1 MARIRRMKSFT
12 LFRILVVPSMLLCAI
27 FRAPVF
33 QWIAVAAVLIWLA
46 VVIVQSIRPVKERAK
61 QAIPALDGKIEQA
74 ESPKTEQSPEPAVA
88 AEEMTPESRLF
99 LIRQVNYRITE
110 QLKANYPMVAWLWVK
125 RPEAEQLCKGGVFR
139 IRTSN
144 TDPFNYGEVEM
155 DASGRLTITMLQ
167 AISLKDT
174 AESAAEE
181 KDDLRQEELL
191 ERVDVKDW
199 YRSTGEDLICQMIDN
214 LNTQG
219 HKKLLIKEDGQV
231 VILAGGKEQ
240 PVELIQDFPPR
251 MAWDDFCQL
260 LREDEIHATVQQDGL
275 LLAWG
280 K

>member
-27 FRAPVF
+27 LRAPVF
-33 QWIAVAAVLIWLA
+33 QWIAVAAVLIWLT
-46 VVIVQSIRPVKERAK
+46 VVIMQSIRPMKERAK
-61 QAIPALDGKIEQA
+61 QAIPALDCKTGQA
-74 ESPKTEQSPEPAVA
+74 EPSKTEQLPEPAAV
-88 AEEMTPESRLF
+88 EEMTPESRLF

-110 QLKANYPMVAWLWVK
+110 QLKASYPMVAWLWVK
-125 RPEAEQLCKGGVFR
+125 RPEVEQLCKGGVFR

-167 AISLKDT
+167 AISLKDAT
-174 AESAAEE
+174 ETAAEE

-199 YRSTGEDLICQMIDN
+199 YRSSGEDLICQMIDN

-219 HKKLLIKEDGQV
+219 HKKLLIKENGQV
-231 VILAGGKEQ
+231 VILAGGREQ

-251 MAWDDFCQL
+251 MVWDDFCQL
-260 LREDEIHATVQQDGL
+260 LREDEINATVQQDGL
-275 LLAWG
+275 MLAWG
-280 K
+280 